1 MEAVAEALSSGVAW
15 DDLGELKPEARKL
28 KWNKSSWGRSLPSL
42 IVPQMGEAP
51 SATTMADVDLSTLA
65 FPTRVTDSVTQKML
79 QVDTPKRS
87 FIALQTSSQT
97 CLRTNTEFS

>member
-42 IVPQMGEAP
+42 IVPQMREAP
-51 SATTMADVDLSTLA
+51 ATVDLSTLA
-65 FPTRVTDSVTQKML
+65 FPTRMTDSVTQKML
-79 QVDTPKRS
+79 EVDTPKRS
-87 FIALQTSSQT
+87 LSAL
-97 CLRTNTEFS
+97 

>member
-1 MEAVAEALSSGVAW
+1 MEAVAEAFSSGVAW

-51 SATTMADVDLSTLA
+51 PATPMANVDLSTLA
-65 FPTRVTDSVTQKML
+65 FPTMMNDSVTQKML
-79 QVDTPKRS
+79 EVDSPKRS
-87 FIALQTSSQT
+87 SSAL
-97 CLRTNTEFS
+97 